1 MIPSVALNRE
11 ILLKIGEQL
20 RVLDDDIVNDA
31 VPDQFVELLGR
42 IEIGPMLQAKIH
54 PPRP

>member
-31 VPDQFVELLGR
+31 VPDQFVELLAR
-42 IEIGPMLQAKIH
+42 IEIGHKLREKIR
-54 PPRP
+54 PPRS

>member
-20 RVLDDDIVNDA
+20 RVLDIVSDA
-31 VPDQFVELLGR
+31 VPDQFVALLAR
-42 IEIGPMLQAKIH
+42 LEIGHKLPAKIH